1 MARLYGETIM
11 LREYQIE
18 DFTEIRKWV
27 NDPEATEYLSDIFLF
42 PHTTGQTERFL
53 KEIIDGRSASKGFV
67 IADRKTEAYLGQIDL
82 VKIDWKNRV
91 GTLGIIVG
99 APENRGRGIGT
110 EAIRLLLEF
119 AFQRLNLHRIELE
132 ARDYNTRAL
141 RCYRKCGFQ
150 EEGRVRQNF
159 FIRGRYTDT
168 VRMGLLKEE
177 YMQQKKA

>member
-1 MARLYGETIM
+1 MARIYGERIM
-11 LREYQIE
+11 LREYQKE
-18 DFTEIRKWV
+18 DFAGIRKWV
-27 NDPEATEYLSDIFLF
+27 NDPEVTEHLSDIFLF
-42 PHTTGQTERFL
+42 PHTAGETEKFL
-53 KEIIDGRSASKGFV
+53 NGILDGSSPIKGFV
-67 IADRKTEAYLGQIDL
+67 IADRRTEAYLGQIDL

-91 GTLGIIVG
+91 GTLGIVIG

-110 EAIRLLLEF
+110 EAIGLMLEF

-150 EEGRVRQNF
+150 EEGRARQNS

-168 VRMGLLKEE
+168 VRLGILKEE
-177 YMQQKKA
+177 YLQQKKA

>member
-1 MARLYGETIM
+1 MARIYGERIM
-11 LREYQIE
+11 LREYQKE

-27 NDPEATEYLSDIFLF
+27 NDPEVTELLSDIFLF
-42 PHTTGQTERFL
+42 PHTTGETERFL
-53 KEIIDGRSASKGFV
+53 NSILDGSSPGKGFV
-67 IADRKTEAYLGQIDL
+67 IADPQTEAYLGQIDL
-82 VKIDWKNRV
+82 IRIDWKNRV
-91 GTLGIIVG
+91 GTLGIIIG

-110 EAIRLLLEF
+110 EAIRLMLEF

-141 RCYRKCGFQ
+141 RCYQKCGFQ
-150 EEGRVRQNF
+150 EEGRDRQNF

-177 YMQQKKA
+177 YLPQKEA